1 METIKIQAQI
11 RHNAEEISSYLSDM
25 AKWEKNITKKDA
37 QIRGKTGVT
46 AKALPVRPGSGTVKV
61 IEKTQVDDIVIS
73 IPTIKECDELNLTPA
88 TLATR
93 GAAMAAVV
101 PILKAQ
107 IPAARGIA
115 STKDAE
121 TSERERGNVE
131 YETGNF
137 TAAVKSYTK
146 CLGLKQRNYVGFSN
160 RAMAYI
166 KLKEYLRA
174 ESDCTSALSIEPKH
188 VKSLIRRATARNA
201 LGKHRAALQD
211 LIDASDHEP
220 GNKQVRLELQRTKEM
235 LRSSVNRAPLVSI
248 NSQWS
253 SSEIMTD
260 TMAID
265 NNATVQISQENVQGP
280 DLPYPGEVSNMA
292 MEIEK
297 EDSIVPTTS
306 SNISVEKDPET
317 NDEVKIVTATR
328 VSFTSTTKTVSTTK
342 SKKEGKKEESKK
354 DGKGSKA
361 ISKPSV
367 IKGYELER
375 ELKLCMG
382 DDVALDRLF
391 APLKPSHSNKMF
403 ESLMETDVICDFLTA
418 ARQYYGNDEKQH
430 GMEEGKECTDN
441 SSSGGAVMS
450 NDMILLTWFKSISE
464 VGPLVTS
471 LFINRLNVVVMSNVL
486 LYKQTTYALVFPFV
500 LSHPYHMIH
509 FSDHSLLSLCL

>member
-37 QIRGKTGVT
+37 QIRGKTGIT

-61 IEKTQVDDIVIS
+61 IEKTPVDMVS
-73 IPTIKECDELNLTPA
+73 STPPTTNVGDEMNLTPA

-93 GAAMAAVV
+93 GAAMAAIE

-248 NSQWS
+248 NSRWS
-253 SSEIMTD
+253 SSPSEIMTD
-260 TMAID
+260 TTVID
-265 NNATVQISQENVQGP
+265 NVTAPISHENFQGP
-280 DLPYPGEVSNMA
+280 DLPYPGEVNKLVTTE
-292 MEIEK
+292 MEEK
-297 EDSIVPTTS
+297 ETIVPTPS
-306 SNISVEKDPET
+306 SNINAAEQEPET
-317 NDEVKIVTATR
+317 NDELKSVTSTR
-328 VSFTSTTKTVSTTK
+328 VSFTSTTKTISTTK
-342 SKKEGKKEESKK
+342 SKKDEGKK
-354 DGKGSKA
+354 DGKKDGKSSKSVA
-361 ISKPSV
+361 KSSV

-382 DDVALDRLF
+382 DEVALDRLF
-391 APLKPSHSNKMF
+391 TPLKPSHANKMF

-418 ARQYYGNDEKQH
+418 ARQYYGKEEKQH
-430 GMEEGKECTDN
+430 GMEEGKESTN
-441 SSSGGAVMS
+441 ISSSEIMS
-450 NDMILLTWFKSISE
+450 NSVILLNWFKSISE
-464 VGPLVTS
+464 VSSFRNTS
-471 LFINRLNVVVMSNVL
+471 LHIS
-486 LYKQTTYALVFPFV
+486 
-500 LSHPYHMIH
+500 LSRFDSHSICTWF
-509 FSDHSLLSLCL
+509 FSILIIHSLITVRYNFVIRSLHFV

>member
-1 METIKIQAQI
+1 METIKVQAQI

-46 AKALPVRPGSGTVKV
+46 AKALPIRPGSGTVKV
-61 IEKTQVDDIVIS
+61 IEKTQVEMVSSGPS
-73 IPTIKECDELNLTPA
+73 INEGDELDLTPA

-93 GAAMAAVV
+93 GAAMAAVE

-174 ESDCTSALSIEPKH
+174 ESDCTSALSIEPQH

-220 GNKQVRLELQRTKEM
+220 SNKQVRLELQRTKEM

-248 NSQWS
+248 NTRWS
-253 SSEIMTD
+253 LTETTTD

-265 NNATVQISQENVQGP
+265 SATVPISQENFQGP
-280 DLPYPGEVSNMA
+280 DLPYPGEVSNVA
-292 MEIEK
+292 MEIE
-297 EDSIVPTTS
+297 EEPVSIIPTP
-306 SNISVEKDPET
+306 SNSSVEKVPET
-317 NDEVKIVTATR
+317 SDEVKNLPSTR
-328 VSFTSTTKTVSTTK
+328 VSFTSTTKTAPTSK
-342 SKKEGKKEESKK
+342 PKKEGKKEEGKK
-354 DGKGSKA
+354 DGKGSKTTT
-361 ISKPSV
+361 KPSV

-382 DDVALDRLF
+382 DEVALDRLF
-391 APLKPSHSNKMF
+391 APLKPRYATKMF

-418 ARQYYGNDEKQH
+418 ARQYYGKEEKQH
-430 GMEEGKECTDN
+430 GMEEGKESTEN
-441 SSSGGAVMS
+441 PPSETMS
-450 NDMILLTWFKSISE
+450 NDMILLTWFASISE
-464 VGPLVTS
+464 VGPPPPRNIPCKS
-471 LFINRLNVVVMSNVL
+471 SSSPVVMSTVL
-486 LYKQTTYALVFPFV
+486 LNQQTMYELVVVFLP
-500 LSHPYHMIH
+500 
-509 FSDHSLLSLCL
+509 LSLCQFSLVPSRPYR